1 LNKCPLLS
9 RPARELKYNNIIQ
22 SLYTPQLASSST
34 SFNDNYNQSSNYFS
48 TDEPDFFDNYSNKP
62 VLDTSK
68 KRTVLRKLYP
78 LDKKT
83 KTQYSYLNLLENVSD
98 IFTYTAIT
106 KTTKVMN
113 QTAFRTFIKQ
123 V

>member
-1 LNKCPLLS
+1 M
-9 RPARELKYNNIIQ
+9 Q
-22 SLYTPQLASSST
+22 SLYTPQLSSSSS
-34 SFNDNYNQSSNYFS
+34 SFDHYNQSSNYFQS
-48 TDEPDFFDNYSNKP
+48 DGYYEPDFFDNYSKTAVDNN
-62 VLDTSK
+62 K
-68 KRTVLRKLYP
+68 KRGVLRKLYP
-78 LDKKT
+78 IDKT

-98 IFTYTAIT
+98 IFTYIAIT

>member
-1 LNKCPLLS
+1 M
-9 RPARELKYNNIIQ
+9 Q

-48 TDEPDFFDNYSNKP
+48 TDDPDFFDNYSSKP
-62 VLDTSK
+62 VVDNSK
-68 KRTVLRKLYP
+68 KRAVLRKLYP
-78 LDKKT
+78 LDKT